1 MDSGLPNI
9 LIIICHDLGQQ
20 LGCYGDPSLRTHNLD
35 RLAQEG
41 VRFENH
47 FCTTPLCSPSR
58 GSIIT
63 GRYPHT
69 NGLVGLAHRGF
80 DLNEGEVTMAHYLKR
95 KGYETHLFGFEHEAR
110 EPDIA
115 KLGYE
120 FLHRERP
127 FKCANVTPQL
137 LAFLQAR
144 AAKESPPFLAMTGYS
159 EVHRAFDQEMYTPD
173 DPEEVFIPPYLPDT
187 PEVRLDLA
195 QFHGLIHAVD
205 ECVGKIF
212 KTLEEKG
219 LAENTWVIFTTDHGI
234 AFPRAKSTLYDPG
247 IKTALLM
254 RWPTRSGLPPVR
266 AGSRGEGFA
275 GGRVFRELISN
286 IDLLPTIL
294 EATGAEVPES
304 IQGKSFL
311 ALLQGRKFEP
321 REEIFAEK
329 TYHDIY
335 DPIRAIRTTRF
346 KYIRSFEKMPN
357 LPLPSDIRKSLSA
370 RSVPEEFKGE
380 RPLVELY
387 DLEADPDEMNNLVGN
402 PEYAEVEKELDA
414 MLTKWLEDTE
424 DPILK
429 GPISAPPGAKVG

>member
-1 MDSGLPNI
+1 MDRQLPNI

-20 LGCYGDPSLRTHNLD
+20 LGSYGDPSLRTRNLD
-35 RLAQEG
+35 RLAEEG

-69 NGLVGLAHRGF
+69 NGLIGLTHRGF
-80 DLNEGEVTMAHYLKR
+80 DLGDGEVTMAHLLKAQ
-95 KGYETHLFGFEHEAR
+95 GYGTHLFGMEHEAR

-120 FLHRERP
+120 FTHREKRPFRCAIVTPVFLEFLKACTGKEERP
-127 FKCANVTPQL
+127 F
-137 LAFLQAR
+137 F
-144 AAKESPPFLAMTGYS
+144 AMTGYT
-159 EVHRAFDQEMYTPD
+159 EVHRRFDREEYTPD
-173 DPEEVFIPPYLPDT
+173 NPKEVFIPPYLPDT
-187 PEVRLDLA
+187 PEVRLDIA

-205 ECVGKIF
+205 GCVGEILKV
-212 KTLEEKG
+212 LEEEG

-247 IKTALLM
+247 IKTALIM
-254 RWPTRSGLPPVR
+254 RWPKGLPAFGGAPE
-266 AGSRGEGFA
+266 APKGFA
-275 GGRVFRELISN
+275 GGKAYQELISN

-294 EATGAEVPES
+294 EAVGASIPEN
-304 IQGKSFL
+304 IEGKSFL
-311 ALLQGRKFEP
+311 ALLQGREYSS

-335 DPIRAIRTTRF
+335 DPIRAIRTSRF
-346 KYIRSFEKMPN
+346 KYIRSFEKMPD

-370 RSVPEEFKGE
+370 RSIPVRFKGE
-380 RPLVELY
+380 RAPVELY
-387 DLEADPDEMNNLVGN
+387 HLEADPNEMNNLAGN
-402 PEYAEVEKELDA
+402 PEYAEIEKELSA
-414 MLTKWLEDTE
+414 RLTKWLEDTN

-429 GPISAPPGAKVG
+429 GPVPAPPGARTD